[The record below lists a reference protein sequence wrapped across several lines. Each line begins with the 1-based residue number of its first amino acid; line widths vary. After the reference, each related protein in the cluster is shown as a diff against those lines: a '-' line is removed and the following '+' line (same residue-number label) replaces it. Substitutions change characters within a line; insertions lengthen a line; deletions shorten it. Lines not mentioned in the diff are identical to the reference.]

1 MKINLKINLKF
12 EKEGNQYI
20 KIQESGDK
28 TLKNILEILYSKNM
42 INLRNLE
49 FYYFIEHSEN
59 KKDELEDFEN
69 AINMDTTIKFL
80 NYFELDVF

>member
-1 MKINLKINLKF
+1 
-12 EKEGNQYI
+12 
-20 KIQESGDK
+20 
-28 TLKNILEILYSKNM
+28 M